1 MARVM
6 SAGVSEEERGDGG
19 GVVLNLAVSCIT
31 GAGEV
36 GGGGGVVPASDPG
49 TILGLPRLR
58 FGVPS
63 AVVVGVVMRV
73 CWWSL

>member
-6 SAGVSEEERGDGG
+6 SAGVSVEERGDGG

-36 GGGGGVVPASDPG
+36 GGGGGVVAAADPDA
-49 TILGLPRLR
+49 ILGLPRPR
-58 FGVPS
+58 FGVSP
-63 AVVVGVVMRV
+63 AVVVGVLMRV